1 MSLPNPKPFSM
12 QSPDTLIELSG
23 GNKQK
28 LLQMVQVGSIDET
41 SAVLAAMKID
51 KIRAAAQIEQAP
63 QQTVFQ
69 NAFGLGAPPAPQAAP
84 AGLGATPQGMQM
96 ANAAPAAMG
105 APAPQGPVQM
115 ASGGLTTLPLPDDMY
130 DEQSFAG
137 GGIVAFASG
146 GQYEEQIKGLRE
158 NIKNPKF
165 SYAEKQRA
173 TQELT
178 RLLALPKS
186 SGNIGLSG
194 KALTSLDAAS
204 RAANV
209 AAGYYDNTK
218 GVNPDVYNYVA
229 AQDLNIPRTTIP
241 RTQGIPFPTPST
253 SSPAAPAAPA
263 AVVPP
268 PPPAVLRP
276 RAPVGPSTATTP
288 DDDYGLPKAPEAFDQ
303 TKNFDE
309 ILKMM
314 GPAPKSTRMS
324 AEEQAAQRND
334 DIGMAL
340 LSAASAG
347 LSGGSKTFLGAL
359 GDAGK
364 GAMPALT
371 ESAKERK
378 ARDREERQADFDQAK
393 TEYGARGTAAAATR
407 ADQNTMR
414 EYGLN
419 LAQAKAK
426 NANDRET
433 ISIQRQQLANSA
445 SYTNFLKNKDS
456 EAITRDA
463 KIILDA
469 GKANNMEDAKY
480 LAWRATQVR
489 SNAFGKPK
497 DPLVVRKIAE
507 TAYDKQFAGGM
518 KPEPKEGRA
527 AWIAN
532 YASNI
537 MAKDSDESDPT
548 SNPYMKDADKVLGLS
563 G

>member
-115 ASGGLTTLPLPDDMY
+115 AGGGLTTLPLPDDMY

-253 SSPAAPAAPA
+253 SSPAAPA

-407 ADQNTMR
+407 AEKSEAQK
-414 EYGLN
+414 YGLT
-419 LAQAKAK
+419 LAQFRQKV
-426 NANDRET
+426 ANDKAALELEQQKQKDMAPYYRAIGAAAGRDNQGSMVDRYTNALVALKKDPNDIRAQSEITAIRET
-433 ISIQRQQLANSA
+433 Q
-445 SYTNFLKNKDS
+445 
-456 EAITRDA
+456 
-463 KIILDA
+463 
-469 GKANNMEDAKY
+469 G
-480 LAWRATQVR
+480 R
-489 SNAFGKPK
+489 S
-497 DPLVVRKIAE
+497 
-507 TAYDKQFAGGM
+507 
-518 KPEPKEGRA
+518 
-527 AWIAN
+527 
-532 YASNI
+532 
-537 MAKDSDESDPT
+537 
-548 SNPYMKDADKVLGLS
+548 LGL
-563 G
+563 GGDRLTAAAAMKAAGDAQARGEIPKGMTVQQYALQLMEATNGGANPIGGDINLGTMTAPR